1 VEARDDVDILHSI
14 RLASW
19 CRDRKD
25 EVTLPDIKL
34 PLFVQE
40 QAEKIKNKLR

>member
-1 VEARDDVDILHSI
+1 LQVGAETEKMKSLFGI
-14 RLASW
+14 
-19 CRDRKD
+19 